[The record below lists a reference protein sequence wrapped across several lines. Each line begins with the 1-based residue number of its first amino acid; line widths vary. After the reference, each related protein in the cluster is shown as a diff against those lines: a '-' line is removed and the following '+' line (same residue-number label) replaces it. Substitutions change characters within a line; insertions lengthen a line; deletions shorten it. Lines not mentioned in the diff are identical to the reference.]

1 MNHPQLSEI
10 GVIQRTHGVNGE
22 LQVSGLNDF
31 LPENHTLES
40 VFLLIEGIP
49 IPFCIKSIRPKGSNL
64 TLVTFEDTETLKLAQ
79 ELVGHKVFA
88 EITDKQLPKEEEL
101 FLDDLIG
108 YTVVSTLGIQLGVI
122 ETLQDYSGNFLFEV
136 IDLSNNELLIP
147 AAPELISEI
156 DEESKTIIMDLPE
169 GITDL

>member
-1 MNHPQLSEI
+1 MTHPHLSEI

-22 LQVSGLNDF
+22 LQVSGLNEL

-40 VFLLIEGIP
+40 VFLQIEGIP
-49 IPFCIKSIRPKGSNL
+49 IPFFIKSVRPKGPNL
-64 TLVTFEDTETLKLAQ
+64 TLLTFEDAETQKLAQ
-79 ELVGHKVFA
+79 ELVGLKVFA
-88 EITDKQLPKEEEL
+88 EIAAKESPSEL

-108 YTVVSTLGIQLGVI
+108 YTVVSDLGVQLGVI
-122 ETLQDYSGNFLFEV
+122 ETLQDYSGNLIFEV
-136 IDLSNNELLIP
+136 SGPTFKELLIP
-147 AAPELISEI
+147 AAPDLILEI